1 MPKCRI
7 CQNQPV
13 FCKSIRNILFRQEK
27 PLFFIRLRFAGA
39 GAVEGWRKKKTA
51 KRCMRNCLAVLTVP
65 PDVLFSNQF
74 LEDLDKLWEL
84 RQWIPDPTKPILPP
98 NLAKRL

>member
-27 PLFFIRLRFAGA
+27 PLFFTRLRFAGA

-65 PDVLFSNQF
+65 RSAFEILNLEQYYQF
-74 LEDLDKLWEL
+74 K
-84 RQWIPDPTKPILPP
+84 
-98 NLAKRL
+98 